1 MRVWGLKIKHQK
13 PKCQTPPACIDVEQ
27 KKPQDTFYMADQ
39 HSSDAAQREGRSGR
53 PDFPALEQEILA
65 FWDKKE
71 IFKRTIDERPEN
83 KPFVFYDGPPF
94 ATGLPHFG
102 HLLQSIVKDAI
113 PRYKTMQG
121 YRVERRWGWDC
132 HGLPIESLI
141 EKERGLAS
149 KDEVCAFGIQNFTD
163 NCRSSVSRYV
173 NEWGEYIRRL
183 GRWVDMENAYRT
195 MDDAYIESVWWIFA
209 ELVKKGYIYK
219 DRRVSLY
226 SPKRAT
232 PIANFEVSMDNAYV
246 DHTDPTVTIKFA
258 VKDREKTSFLAWT
271 TTPWTLISNVALAVH
286 PNIIYATVRIAET
299 GEHLIF
305 AESRINDVLRQYYPL
320 ADTSDDHH
328 PMPFEIIERRRGE
341 DLQGM
346 AYEPLYTFFPVENG
360 HRVVTADYVSD
371 ADGTGIVHI
380 APTYGEEDFQVG
392 KKHKLPFI
400 EALDD
405 QGRFLDAVTPWA
417 GAFYADTNTPIIED
431 LESRGVLYRKEA
443 ITHSVPIDPRSKDLL
458 IYRAQSA
465 WFVDIIKLKTKL
477 LESAKRINWHPEH
490 MKEGRF
496 GKGLETSP
504 DWCISRT
511 RYWGAPLPVWECESC
526 PERKIISSLKELR
539 ESSTP
544 ESFPQNLDIHR
555 PAIDDVI
562 FVCPACG
569 GVMRRIPE
577 VFDCWF
583 ESGSMPFASV
593 HYPFENKEWLN
604 DHFPADFIGEAQ
616 DQTRG
621 WFRVLHIVATAL
633 TGKPAFKNVIVT
645 GMVLNED
652 GKKMSKRDKNYTDSF
667 EVIETYGA
675 DALRMYLLSSPVVSG
690 ESLSFSTR
698 DIDEVVRKFLTILW
712 NVSVFY
718 KTYAGE
724 DRIELAKPRSAHVLD
739 RWITARLHALIVEVT
754 QAYERYD
761 LASAVRP
768 LRIFVD
774 DLSTWW
780 LRRSR
785 DRMRGENAY
794 ERMDALKTLREV
806 MTDLSVLMAPVTPFM
821 AERLYKDA
829 EGMKAS
835 VHLEKWPKEDP
846 RIIDER
852 LIEDMD
858 WVRRVVSVGLEQRVT
873 VKMPIR
879 QALAK
884 ATIRTSDAVLVSR
897 LQMKNDLLDL
907 IREELNV
914 EQVAFEVG
922 NEPDIAI
929 VLDTELTPELKAKG
943 MAREAA
949 RHIMAA
955 RKASGLQPQDQIR
968 VHLAIQDAD
977 LRSMISDLASGISS
991 QVKASAMDI
1000 TDVFTDGEESRVIT
1014 LDGNEVGLRIEKV

>member
-1 MRVWGLKIKHQK
+1 
-13 PKCQTPPACIDVEQ
+13 
-27 KKPQDTFYMADQ
+27 MADQ
-39 HSSDAAQREGRSGR
+39 HSPDAAQQEGRSGR
-53 PDFPALEQEILA
+53 PDFPALEQEILS

-71 IFKRTIDERPEN
+71 IFKRSIDERPEN

-94 ATGLPHFG
+94 ATGLPHYG

-121 YRVERRWGWDC
+121 FRVDRRWGWDC

-141 EKERGLAS
+141 EKEKGLTS
-149 KDEVCAFGIQNFTD
+149 KDEVCAFGIQNFSD
-163 NCRSSVSRYV
+163 SCRSSVSRYV

-195 MDDAYIESVWWIFA
+195 MDDSYIESVWWVFA
-209 ELVKKGYIYK
+209 ELVKKGLIYK

-232 PIANFEVSMDNAYV
+232 PIANFEVAMDNAYV

-258 VKDREKTSFLAWT
+258 VKGKANTFFLAWT
-271 TTPWTLISNVALAVH
+271 TTPWTLISNVALAVN
-286 PNIIYATVRIAET
+286 PTLVYTTVRIVET
-299 GEHLIF
+299 GEQLIF

-320 ADTSDDHH
+320 DTSEEDAQ
-328 PMPFEIIERRRGE
+328 PMPFEIVERHRGE

-346 AYEPLYTFFPVENG
+346 SYEPLYGFFPVEHG

-371 ADGTGIVHI
+371 VDGTGIVHI
-380 APTYGEEDFQVG
+380 APAYGEEDFQVG

-405 QGRFLDAVTPWA
+405 QGRFLDEVTPWA
-417 GAFYADTNTPIIED
+417 GMYYADANAPVMED
-431 LESRGVLYRKEA
+431 LESRQVLYRKES

-465 WFVDIIKLKTKL
+465 WFVDVIKLKTKL
-477 LESAKRINWHPEH
+477 LESAKRINWHPDH

-526 PERKIISSLKELR
+526 SERKIVSSIKELR

-544 ESFPQNLDIHR
+544 ESFPDNLDIHR
-555 PAIDDVI
+555 PGIDNVL
-562 FVCPACG
+562 FTCPSCG
-569 GVMRRIPE
+569 CVMRRIPE

-583 ESGSMPFASV
+583 ESGSMPFASM
-593 HYPFENKEWLN
+593 HYPFENKDWM
-604 DHFPADFIGEAQ
+604 DSHFPADFIGEAQ

-621 WFRVLHIVATAL
+621 WFRVLHIIATGL

-645 GMVLNED
+645 GMVLNEA
-652 GKKMSKRDKNYTDSF
+652 GKKMSKREKNYPDPF
-667 EVIETYGA
+667 EVITSYGA

-690 ESLSFSTR
+690 ESLNFSVR

-724 DRIELAKPRSAHVLD
+724 DRIELAKPRSSHVLD

-761 LASAVRP
+761 LSAAVRP
-768 LRIFVD
+768 LRTFVD

-785 DRMRGENAY
+785 DRMRGEDAY
-794 ERMDALKTLREV
+794 ERLDALKTLREV
-806 MTDLSVLMAPVTPFM
+806 MLDLSMLMAPVTPFM
-821 AERLYKDA
+821 AERLYKDL

-852 LIEDMD
+852 LLEDMA
-858 WVRRVVSVGLEQRVT
+858 WVRRVVSVGLEQRVA

-884 ATIRTSDAVLVSR
+884 ATIRTADAALVSR
-897 LQMKNDLLDL
+897 LQLKNDLLDL

-914 EQVAFEVG
+914 EAVAFEVG
-922 NEPDIAI
+922 SEPDIALI
-929 VLDTELTPELKAKG
+929 LDTELTPELKAKG
-943 MAREAA
+943 MAREVA
-949 RHIMAA
+949 RHIMAT
-955 RKASGLQPQDQIR
+955 RKASGLQPQDQIK
-968 VHLAIQDAD
+968 VEMAIQDVD
-977 LRSMISDLASGISS
+977 LRAMVSGLAESISPQI
-991 QVKASAMDI
+991 KAVSIDI
-1000 TDVFTDGEESRVIT
+1000 VDAFTDEGESRTIK
-1014 LDGNEVGLRIEKV
+1014 LDGNEVGLRIAKVE